1 MQGKQLRLLET
12 ELWRAA
18 DQLRAN
24 SKLTASEYSMPV
36 LGLIFLRHAYNRF
49 RKVKIEVE
57 KDLPTH
63 PQRGKRPLT
72 KRDFEEKNS
81 MFLPEKSQ
89 FDYLVSLPE
98 SEDIGEAIDNAM
110 KLIEEE
116 YDNLKGVLPKNF
128 SIFSKDLLRELLR
141 IFNKEVLQK
150 AEGDLFGKIYEY
162 FLGKFAMTGAQEGGE
177 FFTPMSLVNT
187 IVNIIEPDHGIVFDP
202 ACGSAG
208 MFVQTGY
215 FIESE
220 GLQPAEKVTF
230 YGQEKADLNTKLAK
244 MNLAVHGLEGNIQ
257 EGNTFYEDKHDLVGK
272 ADFVMANP
280 PFNVDGV
287 DKGKDSVKKDP
298 RLLYTKDING
308 SVTRLLPKNDNANYL
323 WIQYFYGYLKPTGRA
338 GFVMASSASDAG
350 HSEKDIREKLV
361 RTGAVD
367 VMVAIGNNF
376 FYTRSLPCTLWFFDR
391 GKEILTHEYLQNE
404 STQKT
409 PIQIEGV
416 YSGEQY
422 TGRKT
427 VEIHLPPLLLEHAR
441 ELRKNKTE
449 AEDMLW
455 QLIRNRQLNNM
466 KFRRQH
472 PLKVGFVL
480 DFFCAETRLGIE
492 LDGGYHNTP
501 EQIEYDKKR
510 TEIVQKEY
518 GVRIIRFKNEDVI
531 YKTEEVLRGILASPP
546 APLHAG
552 EGGDRAGDIEF
563 HSKDKQQSSIH
574 IGDGPVVRTKDTVLM
589 LDARKIYR
597 KVTSKVNDFSP
608 EQLQNLICI
617 VNLYRG
623 NTQKFKTVVNGYM
636 QTAASLAK
644 ETAVATAG
652 LQKVMNKVRQSWIG
666 FAVKYAKENTD
677 APNLA
682 DSLNLEG
689 WDELIGLQTEFI
701 EFVSSHSEKT
711 SLLSFG
717 AGIGESNNKVI
728 SHVADASP
736 LFFGEGAGVRTKS
749 LRKPQDK
756 LLKQLLDTIATAVK
770 ELQLNKNKDWKELNI
785 KEQLDQLKDLQ
796 FQLSGNPNEED
807 PGLLHETEYFW
818 KQAHWLTSRFPQG
831 VYTDV
836 EGLCKVVTQAD
847 IEAKDWSLS
856 PGRYVGV
863 DTATDDDFDYDE
875 RLKEIHIELEGL
887 NEEAVTL
894 SQLIASNYKS
904 IL

>member
-1 MQGKQLRLLET
+1 MQGKQLRKLEA

-49 RKVKIEVE
+49 QKVKIEVE
-57 KDLPTH
+57 KTLPSH
-63 PQRGKRPLT
+63 PQRGKRALT
-72 KRDFEEKNS
+72 KKDFEEQNS

-98 SEDIGEAIDNAM
+98 SADIGEAIDNAM
-110 KLIEEE
+110 KLIEDE

-177 FFTPMSLVNT
+177 FFTPMSLVQT
-187 IVNIIEPDHGIVFDP
+187 IVNVIEPDHGIVFDP

-220 GLQPAEKVTF
+220 GLKPAEKVTF

-244 MNLAVHGLEGNIQ
+244 MNLTVHGLEGNIQ
-257 EGNTFYEDKHDLVGK
+257 EGNTFYEDKHSLVGG

-287 DKGKDSVKKDP
+287 DKAKDAVKKDP
-298 RLLYTKDING
+298 RLLLDGKVN
-308 SVTRLLPKNDNANYL
+308 LPKNDNANYL
-323 WIQYFYGYLKPTGRA
+323 WIQYFYNYLKPTGRA

-361 RTGAVD
+361 KTGSVD
-367 VMVAIGNNF
+367 VMMAIGNNF

-391 GKEILTHEYLQNE
+391 SKEN
-404 STQKT
+404 
-409 PIQIEGV
+409 
-416 YSGEQY
+416 
-422 TGRKT
+422 
-427 VEIHLPPLLLEHAR
+427 
-441 ELRKNKTE
+441 
-449 AEDMLW
+449 
-455 QLIRNRQLNNM
+455 
-466 KFRRQH
+466 
-472 PLKVGFVL
+472 
-480 DFFCAETRLGIE
+480 
-492 LDGGYHNTP
+492 
-501 EQIEYDKKR
+501 DKK
-510 TEIVQKEY
+510 K
-518 GVRIIRFKNEDVI
+518 
-531 YKTEEVLRGILASPP
+531 S
-546 APLHAG
+546 
-552 EGGDRAGDIEF
+552 
-563 HSKDKQQSSIH
+563 DK
-574 IGDGPVVRTKDTVLM
+574 VLM

-623 NTQKFKTVVNGYM
+623 NTKKFEATVKNYL
-636 QTAASLAK
+636 QTSADLAK
-644 ETAVATAG
+644 ETAEATTE
-652 LQKVMNKVRQSWIG
+652 LQKQLHKVLKTVSE
-666 FAVKYAKENTD
+666 FATKYAKENKEAKTFVD
-677 APNLA
+677 ALNIEETTSIYEQQNKLIAEAKKAKA
-682 DSLNLEG
+682 DIEVLESIAH
-689 WDELIGLQTEFI
+689 LC
-701 EFVSSHSEKT
+701 K
-711 SLLSFG
+711 
-717 AGIGESNNKVI
+717 A
-728 SHVADASP
+728 
-736 LFFGEGAGVRTKS
+736 

-756 LLKQLLDTIATAVK
+756 LIKQLLDAISTAAK
-770 ELQLNKNKDWKELNI
+770 EYQLNKTAAWKELNL
-785 KEQLDQLKDLQ
+785 KEQLDQLKALQ
-796 FQLSGNPNEED
+796 QQLSGNPDDEE

-818 KQAHWLTSRFPQG
+818 KQAHWLTSRFPDG
-831 VYTDV
+831 VFTDV
-836 EGLCKVVTQAD
+836 EGLCKVVTQKE

-863 DTATDDDFDYDE
+863 DTATDDDFDYEE
-875 RLKEIHIELEGL
+875 RLNEIHIELEGL
-887 NEEAVTL
+887 NEEAIALANAISENFKEL
-894 SQLIASNYKS
+894 SL
-904 IL
+904 

>member
-1 MQGKQLRLLET
+1 MQGKQLRKLEA

-49 RKVKIEVE
+49 VKVKATIE

-72 KRDFEEKNS
+72 KKDFEEQNS
-81 MFLPEKSQ
+81 MFLPVKSQ

-98 SEDIGEAIDNAM
+98 SADVGEAIDNAM
-110 KLIEEE
+110 KAIEDE

-162 FLGKFAMTGAQEGGE
+162 FLNKFAMTGAQEGGE
-177 FFTPMSLVNT
+177 FFTPMSLVQT
-187 IVNIIEPDHGIVFDP
+187 IVNVIEPDHGIVFDP

-215 FIESE
+215 FIESK
-220 GLQPAEKVTF
+220 GLQTAEKVTF

-257 EGNTFYEDKHDLVGK
+257 EGNTFYEDKHGLVGG

-287 DKGKDSVKKDP
+287 DKGKDAVKKDP
-298 RLLYTKDING
+298 RLVLDGKVY
-308 SVTRLLPKNDNANYL
+308 LPKNDNANYL
-323 WIQYFYGYLKPTGRA
+323 WIQYFYNYLKPTGRT

-361 RTGAVD
+361 QTGAVD
-367 VMVAIGNNF
+367 VMIAIGNNF

-391 GKEILTHEYLQNE
+391 AKE
-404 STQKT
+404 K
-409 PIQIEGV
+409 
-416 YSGEQY
+416 
-422 TGRKT
+422 
-427 VEIHLPPLLLEHAR
+427 
-441 ELRKNKTE
+441 
-449 AEDMLW
+449 
-455 QLIRNRQLNNM
+455 
-466 KFRRQH
+466 
-472 PLKVGFVL
+472 
-480 DFFCAETRLGIE
+480 
-492 LDGGYHNTP
+492 
-501 EQIEYDKKR
+501 DKK
-510 TEIVQKEY
+510 K
-518 GVRIIRFKNEDVI
+518 
-531 YKTEEVLRGILASPP
+531 A
-546 APLHAG
+546 
-552 EGGDRAGDIEF
+552 
-563 HSKDKQQSSIH
+563 DK
-574 IGDGPVVRTKDTVLM
+574 VLM

-623 NTQKFKTVVNGYM
+623 NTKKFETTVKSYLQTSADLAAATAETTTELQKQLQKIVKTVSEYCLNQDSQDLKMDKMIAELTEIENYLENICDM
-636 QTAASLAK
+636 Q
-644 ETAVATAG
+644 
-652 LQKVMNKVRQSWIG
+652 NKLI
-666 FAVKYAKENTD
+666 
-677 APNLA
+677 A
-682 DSLNLEG
+682 DIALLDNPANP
-689 WDELIGLQTEFI
+689 IIQQIVIQT
-701 EFVSSHSEKT
+701 K
-711 SLLSFG
+711 G
-717 AGIGESNNKVI
+717 
-728 SHVADASP
+728 
-736 LFFGEGAGVRTKS
+736 

-756 LLKQLLDTIATAVK
+756 LIKQLLDAINTAAK
-770 ELQLNKNKDWKELNI
+770 EYQLNKNKDWKDLNL
-785 KEQLDQLKDLQ
+785 KVQLDQLKALQ
-796 FQLSGNPNEED
+796 QQLSGNPDEEE

-818 KQAHWLTSRFPQG
+818 KQAHWLQSRFPEG
-831 VYTDV
+831 VYVDV
-836 EGLCKVVTQAD
+836 EGLCRVVTQKE

-863 DTATDDDFDYDE
+863 DTTTDDDFDFEE
-875 RLKEIHIELEGL
+875 RLNEIHIELEGL
-887 NEEAVTL
+887 NEEA
-894 SQLIASNYKS
+894 IALANTISENFKELV
-904 IL
+904 I

>member
-1 MQGKQLRLLET
+1 MQGKQLRKLEA

-24 SKLTASEYSMPV
+24 SKLTATEYSMPV

-49 RKVKIEVE
+49 QKVKIEVE
-57 KDLPTH
+57 KTLPSH

-72 KRDFEEKNS
+72 KKDFEEQNS

-98 SEDIGEAIDNAM
+98 SADIGEAIDNAM
-110 KLIEEE
+110 KLIEDE

-177 FFTPMSLVNT
+177 FFTPMSLVQT
-187 IVNIIEPDHGIVFDP
+187 IVNVIEPDHGIVFDP

-220 GLQPAEKVTF
+220 GLKPAEKVTF

-244 MNLAVHGLEGNIQ
+244 MNLTVHGLEGNIQ
-257 EGNTFYEDKHDLVGK
+257 EGNTFYEDKHNLVGG

-287 DKGKDSVKKDP
+287 DKAKDAVKKDP
-298 RLLYTKDING
+298 RLMLDGKVN
-308 SVTRLLPKNDNANYL
+308 LPKNDNANYL
-323 WIQYFYGYLKPTGRA
+323 WIQYFYNYLKPTGRA

-361 RTGAVD
+361 KTGAVD
-367 VMVAIGNNF
+367 VMMAIGNNF

-391 GKEILTHEYLQNE
+391 AKEQDSE
-404 STQKT
+404 
-409 PIQIEGV
+409 
-416 YSGEQY
+416 
-422 TGRKT
+422 R
-427 VEIHLPPLLLEHAR
+427 
-441 ELRKNKTE
+441 
-449 AEDMLW
+449 
-455 QLIRNRQLNNM
+455 
-466 KFRRQH
+466 
-472 PLKVGFVL
+472 
-480 DFFCAETRLGIE
+480 
-492 LDGGYHNTP
+492 
-501 EQIEYDKKR
+501 
-510 TEIVQKEY
+510 
-518 GVRIIRFKNEDVI
+518 
-531 YKTEEVLRGILASPP
+531 
-546 APLHAG
+546 
-552 EGGDRAGDIEF
+552 
-563 HSKDKQQSSIH
+563 KDK
-574 IGDGPVVRTKDTVLM
+574 VLM

-623 NTQKFKTVVNGYM
+623 NTQKFESTVKSYL
-636 QTAASLAK
+636 QTSADFAK
-644 ETAVATAG
+644 ETAEATTE
-652 LQKVMNKVRQSWIG
+652 LQKQFQKVLKIVSD
-666 FAVKYAKENTD
+666 FATKYAKENKEAQALVD
-677 APNLA
+677 ALNIEETASIYEQQNKLIAEAKKANADIDILENIANLCKA
-682 DSLNLEG
+682 
-689 WDELIGLQTEFI
+689 
-701 EFVSSHSEKT
+701 
-711 SLLSFG
+711 
-717 AGIGESNNKVI
+717 
-728 SHVADASP
+728 
-736 LFFGEGAGVRTKS
+736 

-756 LLKQLLDTIATAVK
+756 LIKQLLDAISTAAK
-770 ELQLNKNKDWKELNI
+770 EYQLSKNKEWKELNL
-785 KEQLDQLKDLQ
+785 KEQLDQLKALQ
-796 FQLSGNPNEED
+796 QQLSGNPDEEE

-818 KQAHWLTSRFPQG
+818 KQAHWLTSRFPEG

-836 EGLCKVVTQAD
+836 EGLCKVVNQAE

-863 DTATDDDFDYDE
+863 DTTTDDDFDYEE
-875 RLKEIHIELEGL
+875 RLNEIHIELEGL
-887 NEEAVTL
+887 NEEA
-894 SQLIASNYKS
+894 IALAKTISDNYKELA
-904 IL
+904 I